1 MWPQLVNT
9 ALGIWLMAAPAVL
22 GYGRPASTNDHII
35 GPLVATFACIAIWE
49 ATRSVRWINLP
60 LGLWLIAAPL
70 LLGHPPDGAVNSVV
84 CGIAIAILSSV
95 GGAIQQRFAGGWS
108 ALGRDTAVVD

>member
-1 MWPQLVNT
+1 MWPQLFNT

-22 GYGRPASTNDHII
+22 EYGRPASTNDHII
-35 GPLVATFACIAIWE
+35 GPLIATFACIAIWE
-49 ATRSVRWINLP
+49 STRSVRWVNLP

-70 LLGHPPDGAVNSVV
+70 ILGHPQAAAINSVL
-84 CGIAIAILSSV
+84 CGIAIAVASCL

-108 ALGRDTAVVD
+108 ALWRDVAR